1 VPFEELLGDYPKVYG
16 AIQSALA
23 LFIVINPRAVASV
36 FVGLTE
42 GMDRTQQLSV
52 AFRSTLAGGLI
63 LVLFAL
69 AGTYVFDVLKIEPAA
84 LQIAGGIIVFG
95 LAFAL
100 IRGREKEFFGDL
112 GKEAKEKAP
121 RSIALYPLAVPLIA
135 GPASITVVMTLS
147 AKSSLLLD
155 RTILL
160 ATIGGVVLWTF
171 LSMGRTL
178 KLIDRLGAGVS
189 LIMPRVMALILAV
202 IGIQFI
208 IEGIAQVLPHLALMV
223 QSTLE
228 TGSAP

>member
-1 VPFEELLGDYPKVYG
+1 VPFEEYLSPKVYG

-23 LFIVINPRAVASV
+23 LLIVINPRAVASV
-36 FVGLTE
+36 FIGVTD
-42 GMDRTQQLSV
+42 GMDRAKQRSV
-52 AFRSTLAGGLI
+52 AFRAALVGGII

-69 AGTYVFDVLKIEPAA
+69 VGTYVFQVLKITGAA

-100 IRGREKEFFGDL
+100 VRGREKEFFGDV
-112 GKEAKEKAP
+112 GSEAKEKSP
-121 RSIALYPLAVPLIA
+121 GSVALYPLAVPLIA

-147 AKSSLLLD
+147 AKSDLLLD

-160 ATIGGVVLWTF
+160 ATIGGVVAWTF

-178 KLIDRLGAGVS
+178 KLIDKFGPGVS

-202 IGIQFI
+202 IAVQFI
-208 IEGIAQVLPHLALMV
+208 IEGIAQVLPQLALV
-223 QSTLE
+223 VRDTLE
-228 TGSAP
+228 AAPASPS

>member
-1 VPFEELLGDYPKVYG
+1 VPFDELISGYPKLYG
-16 AIQSALA
+16 IIQSALA

-36 FVGLTE
+36 FVGLTQ
-42 GMDRTQQLSV
+42 GMDRPQQLSV
-52 AFRSTLAGGLI
+52 AFRACLTGGLI

-69 AGTYVFDVLKIEPAA
+69 AGTYVFDVLKINPAA
-84 LQIAGGIIVFG
+84 VQIAGGIIVFG

-135 GPASITVVMTLS
+135 GPASITVVMAL
-147 AKSSLLLD
+147 AGKNKEFFG

-160 ATIGGVVLWTF
+160 ATIGAVVLWTF

-178 KLIDRLGAGVS
+178 KLIDKFGAGVS

-202 IGIQFI
+202 IAIQFI
-208 IEGIAQVLPHLALMV
+208 VEGVLQLLPQFVAVV
-223 QSTLE
+223 QHTLE
-228 TGSAP
+228 TASPT